1 MNYAVSANDLERFED
16 IIEDYYISIR
26 LNDGR
31 GEPERLDKAFR
42 VIIVYVTLKGSRL
55 RTKNLRELV
64 ADWLAKPT
72 ERPVALPERATK
84 VQQRLYHEQGI
95 LRNMREEHPRF
106 WRGLD
111 KTHMRWSPAI
121 HWQFNEKFRQ
131 RVWQFLLS
139 QCDDNSYIPVLT
151 HNVIHRVVYYLARL
165 EAVRVF

>member
-31 GEPERLDKAFR
+31 EPERLDQAFR
-42 VIIVYVTLKGSRL
+42 VIIVYVTRKGGRI
-55 RTKNLRELV
+55 RTNNLRELV
-64 ADWLAKPT
+64 SDWLAKPA
-72 ERPVALPERATK
+72 EPAALPERATK
-84 VQQRLYHEQGI
+84 VQQGLYRVQRI

-131 RVWQFLLS
+131 RVWLFLLG
-139 QCDDNSYIPVLT
+139 QYDDNSSIPLLT
-151 HNVIHRVVYYLARL
+151 HNVIYRVVYYLARL